1 MIFQNSPDID
11 IFVKDEL
18 ERLFKSYSYIDL
30 INNETIL
37 HNVLLEFMQ
46 SSTNLGK
53 FIAKNTADL
62 NEINNNDL
70 LLEWTGFINFNP
82 SLTYQFCNYM
92 FKDAKKNLT
101 ITEFIKYKSV
111 VQKHYELLF
120 LQTYLIQT
128 FKNIE
133 SLENDDRNQHVSK
146 IDDLK
151 SRGYDLVEK
160 IESLLIENPSLKSC
174 LAINGYQKSI
184 EFFSNEESKKY
195 VSLTT
200 ANKYSFYRDADIT
213 TVFNNS
219 FLLYINIYIGYFNN
233 NDTQGLKS
241 LNDYF
246 MWFFKEK
253 NKYKPRLQIL
263 FEYLASFIL
272 VEIFLNIIHIIE
284 STHTLVNERK
294 SVTFNTTDFYLMSKD
309 SLLNKRIMNK
319 FPESIRLDY
328 EMLNDPLNETL
339 TSINRSFSLRSSL
352 PTSKINFTT
361 SNIEIGLDSKIVL
374 AKFNPRNIYHV
385 NQFLEYYAVKVLNN
399 ISQRSTF
406 YDEKI
411 LNVESIKNFTDTS
424 SSYFDRDTKNFF
436 NWYMNTFFN
445 IFVFDYEIVAEV
457 LMKNIDSC
465 VEKLDE
471 ASGKYLHNNLMI
483 VNVLRFTKLKH
494 SYLLDVLD
502 SIYSTMEVV
511 DVHLENRLYG
521 IFGYLLHLEATLDN
535 LVELQGTNEAKK
547 WVKSFIPLRI
557 KQILEFDSHQQYK
570 DWKASILDYWEI
582 GLDHVYRSKIFQ
594 HQSKI
599 ILTHNI
605 LMWFPLFSK
614 KTSNFDYGAWQAHI
628 LSTLVKKGLNANN
641 ANPEYWLMGEFLFDY
656 AIIDINLDLHEQRDR
671 ASEIYKLFVQEFS
684 YNDYV
689 DFNDNEIF
697 QNALMFVNSMFPVDD
712 CIVLPSY
719 NTSILNFLEQTK
731 NRDGSMDLRS
741 NNSFKIQVRAKTRLI
756 VNSTFLG
763 APIILS
769 NCIKKSLESF
779 AFKTSNLYDPLKIQQ
794 TLLKYE
800 NYLEVL
806 KQFNID
812 LFGVFEIYIQECNMC
827 FLLNQHEHFLQE
839 LKKPNLLNNRYLAL
853 VSSVVYIEDCIA
865 ADCKFYASSE
875 SESNYM
881 YKRNRFERLDLGK
894 LDVNECRDFL
904 EHHFNLLESIFLSFP
919 LCFKDKSEGLMIE
932 ILSHVNIKKEIDLEH
947 VNRLIQ
953 NYQRKIRLTKNLIS
967 NHPNFTD
974 DEKEVCII
982 LYNFF
987 HERAAFRANSEIFSM
1002 NDKAIEQL
1010 RRFELGSSDHEE
1022 GNIIKFS

>member
-1 MIFQNSPDID
+1 MIFQNSPEID
-11 IFVKDEL
+11 IFVKNEL
-18 ERLFKSYSYIDL
+18 ERLFKSYSYLDL
-30 INNETIL
+30 VNNETIL

-46 SSTNLGK
+46 SSTKLGK
-53 FIAKNTADL
+53 FIAEKTPDL
-62 NEINNNDL
+62 SEINNNKV

-92 FKDAKKNLT
+92 FKDAKKYLT
-101 ITEFIKYKSV
+101 NIEYLKYKSV
-111 VQKHYELLF
+111 VQNHYELLF

-128 FKNIE
+128 YKNIV
-133 SLENDDRNQHVSK
+133 SLENNDRNQNISK

-151 SRGYDLVEK
+151 GRGYDLVEK
-160 IESLLIENPSLKSC
+160 IESLIIENPSLKSFI
-174 LAINGYQKSI
+174 AIEGYKKGI

-200 ANKYSFYRDADIT
+200 ANKYSFYRDADFT

-233 NDTQGLKS
+233 NDTQGLTS

-246 MWFFKEK
+246 MWYFKEK

-263 FEYLASFIL
+263 FEYLTSFTL
-272 VEIFLNIIHIIE
+272 VEIYLNIIHIIE
-284 STHTLVNERK
+284 STHILVNERK
-294 SVTFNTTDFYLMSKD
+294 SVTFQTSDFYLMSKK
-309 SLLNKRIMNK
+309 SQLNKRISK
-319 FPESIRLDY
+319 KYPESIRLDY

-339 TSINRSFSLRSSL
+339 SSINRSFSITSSL
-352 PTSKINFTT
+352 PSSEINFTT
-361 SNIEIGLDSKIVL
+361 TNIEFGIDSKIVL

-385 NQFLEYYAVKVLNN
+385 NQFLEYYAAKVLKN
-399 ISQRSTF
+399 ISKRKTF
-406 YDEKI
+406 YDERV
-411 LNVESIKNFTDTS
+411 LNVETIKNFTDTS
-424 SSYFDRDTKNFF
+424 SSYFERDTKNFI

-445 IFVFDYEIVAEV
+445 IFVFDYEVVSDV
-457 LMKNIDSC
+457 LMQNIDSC

-471 ASGKYLHNNLMI
+471 VSGKYLHSNLMI

-494 SYLLDVLD
+494 KYLLDVLN
-502 SIYSTMEVV
+502 SIYSAMGDV
-511 DVHLENRLYG
+511 DEHLENRLYG

-582 GLDHVYRSKIFQ
+582 GLDHVYTTKIFH
-594 HQSKI
+594 HQSRI

-628 LSTLVKKGLNANN
+628 LSSLVKEGFKANN
-641 ANPEYWLMGEFLFDY
+641 ADPEYWLMGEFLFDY
-656 AIIDINLDLHEQRDR
+656 AILDINLDNHEQRDR
-671 ASEIYKLFVQEFS
+671 ALEIYKLFVQEYS
-684 YNDYV
+684 YKDYV
-689 DFNDNEIF
+689 DFNDNEII
-697 QNALMFVNSMFPVDD
+697 QNATKFVNSMFPLDD

-719 NTSILNFLEQTK
+719 NTSILHFLEQTK

-741 NNSFKIQVRAKTRLI
+741 NNAFKIQVRAKTRLI

-769 NCIKKSLESF
+769 NCLKKSLESF

-806 KQFNID
+806 KSFNLE
-812 LFGVFEIYIQECNMC
+812 LFSVFEIYIQECNMC
-827 FLLNQHEHFLQE
+827 FLLNQHEHFLLE
-839 LKKPNLLNNRYLAL
+839 LKKPNLPNNFYLAL
-853 VSSVVYIEDCIA
+853 VSSVVYIEDSIA
-865 ADCKFYASSE
+865 ADCQFYASSE

-881 YKRNRFERLDLGK
+881 YKRNRFERLDLGE

-904 EHHFNLLESIFLSFP
+904 EHHFNLLESIFPSFP
-919 LCFKDKSEGLMIE
+919 SCFKAKSEGLMIE
-932 ILSHVNIKKEIDLEH
+932 ILSHVNIKNEIDLDYI
-947 VNRLIQ
+947 NRLIQ
-953 NYQRKIRLTKNLIS
+953 NYQRVVRHTKNLIL

-974 DEKEVCII
+974 NEKEACII

-1010 RRFELGSSDHEE
+1010 RKFEFVSHDHEE